1 MGSKKEEELEGNDFA
16 LVYMILNYNG
26 NLLREMTDTRAGA
39 EKVQGEPRTSCARKK
54 GSAQKWVVTNVSRTR
69 ELT

>member
-1 MGSKKEEELEGNDFA
+1 MKRGEEVEGKDFA

-39 EKVQGEPRTSCARKK
+39 GKVQGEPRTSCARKK

-69 ELT
+69 EPT